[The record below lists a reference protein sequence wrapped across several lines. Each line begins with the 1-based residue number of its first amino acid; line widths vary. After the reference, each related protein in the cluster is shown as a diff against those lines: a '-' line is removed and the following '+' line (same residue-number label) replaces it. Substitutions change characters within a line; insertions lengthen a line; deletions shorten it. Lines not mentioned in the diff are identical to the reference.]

1 MQRAINEDIVYEI
14 EGWICFYL
22 GLDVSLLYEA
32 DVHVKFKRIERS
44 ENFLKV

>member
-1 MQRAINEDIVYEI
+1 MKLF
-14 EGWICFYL
+14 EGWVCFYL

-44 ENFLKV
+44 KNFQKFKCMV